1 MIYIHFDNFAD
12 LRRVLDVGFHVL
24 SIYSV
29 YLLERETGGGAK
41 DRQLDRWGERR
52 KEERK

>member
-1 MIYIHFDNFAD
+1 MDGPISEYISVCMIYIHFDNFAD

-29 YLLERETGGGAK
+29 YLLERETGGG
-41 DRQLDRWGERR
+41 GER
-52 KEERK
+52 